1 MTGGYSYVMRLL
13 RRLESRLMEGGRHL
27 EAGRLG
33 MILQRFSKTDN
44 LRTAL
49 AELYA
54 VEGYSVFALRLM
66 YYSETIADALGGEPD
81 DRLLEYHVQDLLASL
96 QEAVPETP
104 PAGPPVGGQPADV
117 RKALEKFEASLQAV
131 KRAAYRDEQFAGINR
146 GTMAAFLQHVNDL
159 GEIARR
165 ERAADIARFSAAC
178 STFVRY
184 VLDHDLLKDVRAVNI
199 IDNASLT
206 LQTTLHAAGEE
217 NFDSLQQM
225 VQLLEDP
232 ATLLE

>member
-13 RRLESRLMEGGRHL
+13 RRLEARLMESGQHL
-27 EAGRLG
+27 EGGRLG
-33 MILQRFSKTDN
+33 LIIQRFSKTDN
-44 LRTAL
+44 LRGAL
-49 AELYA
+49 TDLYA
-54 VEGYSVFALRLM
+54 VEGYSSFALRLM
-66 YYSETIADALGGEPD
+66 YYSETITETIGGEPED
-81 DRLLEYHVQDLLASL
+81 ELLEYHVQELYEVL
-96 QEAVPETP
+96 QEAASGAPSA
-104 PAGPPVGGQPADV
+104 PASGGGQGADL
-117 RKALEKFEASLQAV
+117 KKGLERFDASLQAV
-131 KRAAYRDEQFAGINR
+131 KRGAYRDDVFAGINR
-146 GTMAAFLQHVNDL
+146 AALTALLQHVNDL

-165 ERAADIARFSAAC
+165 ERSADIARFSAAC

-199 IDNASLT
+199 IDNAGLT

-217 NFDSLQQM
+217 NFDSLLQM

>member
-13 RRLESRLMEGGRHL
+13 RRLESRLMENGRQL

-44 LRTAL
+44 LRAAL
-49 AELYA
+49 TDLYA
-54 VEGYSVFALRLM
+54 VEGYSTLALRLM
-66 YYSETIADALGGEPD
+66 YYSETITDALGEEPD
-81 DRLLEYHVQDLLASL
+81 DELLEYHVQELLAALDEGVSG
-96 QEAVPETP
+96 
-104 PAGPPVGGQPADV
+104 PAPAPSGAGQGADLK
-117 RKALEKFEASLQAV
+117 KALERFEASLLAV
-131 KRAAYRDEQFAGINR
+131 KRGAYRDEEFAGINR
-146 GTMAAFLQHVNDL
+146 TTMTAFLQHVNDL

-184 VLDHDLLKDVRAVNI
+184 VLDHDLLKDVRGVNI
-199 IDNASLT
+199 IDNAGLT